1 MLQQVVFNQLLHR
14 KFSLMTVFEPLWS
27 SNATPEVVPYGVTS
41 LHKEFRLCQ
50 NFLNYLSNHFSFFFL
65 FLILLHLTI
74 TPSPSISLLS
84 ISPSLSLSV
93 SVSHTLHFLSVE
105 KAGKGGPFTGLKIC
119 QNQKKKKKNLEVF
132 KELWEQRASGVR
144 RGVTASLEL

>member
-50 NFLNYLSNHFSFFFL
+50 NFLNYLSNHFSFFSFFL
-65 FLILLHLTI
+65 FFFILPLLHLP
-74 TPSPSISLLS
+74 PSPS
-84 ISPSLSLSV
+84 SPSLHLSLSV

-119 QNQKKKKKNLEVF
+119 QNQKKKRRRTLKFSRNSGS
-132 KELWEQRASGVR
+132 KEQAACDA
-144 RGVTASLEL
+144 ASLPL

>member
-84 ISPSLSLSV
+84 ISPSLSLCLRF
-93 SVSHTLHFLSVE
+93 SHTSFPFCRKSRKRGALHRFENLS
-105 KAGKGGPFTGLKIC
+105 KS
-119 QNQKKKKKNLEVF
+119 KKKKRRRTLKFSRNSGS
-132 KELWEQRASGVR
+132 KEQAACDA
-144 RGVTASLEL
+144 ASLPL